1 MPTCH
6 LCGIV
11 LPLEILFQVELNKL
25 ACLLQS
31 TGKLCVLGI
40 FYVCSSYCPLGA
52 FKVMN
57 QAPKIARLTP
67 NHGFKKKWKFLLFI
81 HYLMDNKFWC
91 WFQYPFSGIFQSGWG
106 PEMMYL
112 FLIVRNWDTDVISWF
127 LQLDCKKKTKLHKKC
142 PELTRL
148 SFVCHA
154 SGVLHNIRSSAVKG
168 ECKWRANC
176 KHFRTPSVHNLM
188 VAES

>member
-1 MPTCH
+1 MNNFLIPGDYASFELVSKDYCTVFISFQMPTCH

-91 WFQYPFSGIFQSGWG
+91 WFQYPFFRHFSIRLRARNDVFVFNSEKLRHWCN
-106 PEMMYL
+106 L
-112 FLIVRNWDTDVISWF
+112 LI
-127 LQLDCKKKTKLHKKC
+127 
-142 PELTRL
+142 
-148 SFVCHA
+148 
-154 SGVLHNIRSSAVKG
+154 SAAG
-168 ECKWRANC
+168 
-176 KHFRTPSVHNLM
+176 L
-188 VAES
+188 

>member
-1 MPTCH
+1 MNNFLIPGDYASFELVSKDYCTVFISFQMPTCH

-40 FYVCSSYCPLGA
+40 CYVCSSHCPLGA

-67 NHGFKKKWKFLLFI
+67 NHGFKKNENSCCSYITLWITSFDADFNTLFQAFF
-81 HYLMDNKFWC
+81 N
-91 WFQYPFSGIFQSGWG
+91 Q
-106 PEMMYL
+106 
-112 FLIVRNWDTDVISWF
+112 
-127 LQLDCKKKTKLHKKC
+127 
-142 PELTRL
+142 
-148 SFVCHA
+148 
-154 SGVLHNIRSSAVKG
+154 
-168 ECKWRANC
+168 
-176 KHFRTPSVHNLM
+176 
-188 VAES
+188 AEGQK